1 MEIDSAPNLA
11 SAQRLTFARDAG
23 AYPLWVRFGKGTI
36 KKIDGVMVVDICDAV
51 RGVREAGS

>member
-1 MEIDSAPNLA
+1 MEIDSDPNPA
-11 SAQRLTFARDAG
+11 SAQKLTFARDAE

-36 KKIDGVMVVDICDAV
+36 EKIDGVMVLDICDAV